1 MKYHMLKE
9 GDVISDGDEFFYEGR
24 WRETRKESIGFPWE
38 KGLLK
43 YRRPIPEPKCRAK
56 TITVDGHREKV
67 LSDLQE
73 ALLLQKAVIKMDR
86 FLGENGGKKGYE
98 FEHEAWQAVR
108 NAALYSCMNEHRE
121 QVKPAKMPMPKSCDV
136 CELYGNC
143 LILFLRDKNPRLP
156 NFKENCKRALRK
168 AWAWAGGVKG

>member
-1 MKYHMLKE
+1 MKYRMLKKDDKFKK
-9 GDVISDGDEFFYEGR
+9 GDLVKDGKT
-24 WRETRKESIGFPWE
+24 WIPVPLNWIGMTVTIDSYF
-38 KGLLK
+38 
-43 YRRPIPEPKCRAK
+43 RRPVPEPKRRAK